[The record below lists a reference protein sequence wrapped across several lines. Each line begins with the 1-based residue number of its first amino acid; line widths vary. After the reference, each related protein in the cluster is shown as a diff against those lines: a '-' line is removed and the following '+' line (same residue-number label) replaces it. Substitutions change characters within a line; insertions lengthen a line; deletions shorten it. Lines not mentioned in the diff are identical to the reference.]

1 MRNNPISASV
11 DFNKDGVQHGHLRLP
26 YSRNDSAWGSILIP
40 IAVIRNG
47 AGPVALLTG
56 ANHGDEYEGPLALVS
71 LASELAAEEIRG
83 TVIIVPFFN
92 QPAFAVGARVSPI
105 DQGNM
110 NRAFPGQPDG
120 TPTQKIADYFQ
131 RVLLPMADIVLDFHS
146 GGRTLDFLPF
156 AASHILEDKAQEAR
170 CRAARDAF
178 NAPFSIEM
186 REIDALGMYDEA
198 AEALGKTF
206 VTTELGGGGTSR
218 PDTVAIARKGAR
230 NLLIHAGI
238 LRAAPEAAPS
248 RHLIQPDDECFHFAS
263 TGGLIEFTV
272 TLGEAVASGDVLA
285 RIWPTGRTGLPPQTL
300 YAQRAGLLV
309 ARHHPGLV
317 QPGDCLA
324 VLAVEIA
331 APVATDQ

>member
-11 DFNKDGVQHGHLRLP
+11 DFTKDGVQHGHLRMP

-71 LASELAAEEIRG
+71 LASELKAEEITG

-92 QPAFAVGARVSPI
+92 QPAFAAGARVSPI

-170 CRAARDAF
+170 CRTARDAF

-238 LRAAPEAAPS
+238 LHGTAETGPT
-248 RHLIQPDDECFHFAS
+248 RHLTQPDDACFHFADR
-263 TGGLIEFTV
+263 GGLIEFTV
-272 TLGEAVASGDVLA
+272 VLGQEVQAGEVLA
-285 RIWPTGRTGLPPQTL
+285 RIWPTGQTGLAPQSL
-300 YAQRAGLLV
+300 LSQRAGLLV

-331 APVATDQ
+331 APVASDL